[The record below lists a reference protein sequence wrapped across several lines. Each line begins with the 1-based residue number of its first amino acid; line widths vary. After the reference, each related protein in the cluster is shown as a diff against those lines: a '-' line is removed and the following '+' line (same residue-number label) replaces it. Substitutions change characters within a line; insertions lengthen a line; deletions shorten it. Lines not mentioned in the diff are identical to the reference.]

1 MRLYIESPAH
11 TKLIY
16 TKYAEWSLADK
27 VPIEKIKIDTR
38 LFSYPNSINVESA
51 KSIAKYFDLDLWNP
65 ILVNKDYFLL
75 DGQHRLE
82 AAKSMGL
89 KYIDVIVQH
98 VENYSYYYGKAVK
111 GILSTSRKLKGYPK
125 IGVRA
130 YARTPIFGL
139 LLVIS

>member
-1 MRLYIESPAH
+1 
-11 TKLIY
+11 
-16 TKYAEWSLADK
+16 LADK